1 MLPANIAI
9 SSGADFLGVWLDAP
23 TEILRT
29 RASARR
35 DDASDATVE
44 TVTAQIKEYPGST
57 SWYRLDASTSI
68 DQLKVTARA
77 LFDVSLSP
85 PRA

>member
-1 MLPANIAI
+1 MNQ
-9 SSGADFLGVWLDAP
+9 LDADLLGDV
-23 TEILRT
+23 EDAIVSVEL
-29 RASARR
+29 AV

>member
-1 MLPANIAI
+1 MKDVYAAC
-9 SSGADFLGVWLDAP
+9 GADFLGVWLDAP

-29 RASARR
+29 RVSARR

-44 TVTAQIKEYPGST
+44 TVTAQLKEYPGSI